1 MLVVLH
7 LSLMVVVLVAVAPV
21 LVSVVTEELVETL
34 MPVVVEVLINKV
46 LLDNKQNKVEMHL
59 MVKTAELFI

>member
-1 MLVVLH
+1 
-7 LSLMVVVLVAVAPV
+7 MVVVLVAVAPV

-46 LLDNKQNKVEMHL
+46 PLDNKQNKVEML
-59 MVKTAELFI
+59 

>member
-1 MLVVLH
+1 MAALK
-7 LSLMVVVLVAVAPV
+7 AVAPV

-46 LLDNKQNKVEMHL
+46 PLDKKQNKVETHL

>member
-1 MLVVLH
+1 
-7 LSLMVVVLVAVAPV
+7 MVVVLVAVAPV

-46 LLDNKQNKVEMHL
+46 LLDNKQNKVEML
-59 MVKTAELFI
+59 